1 MSVIFISHR
10 GESCD
15 APENTVSAFKLAAER
30 RTDGIECDIYFTSD
44 KKVVCCH
51 DENALRTSGHDA
63 LVTATDFNT
72 LRSWDFSNGKAQY
85 AGEKIPTLEET
96 MACLKGDM
104 QIYIEIKRGNVEIIP
119 AMYGIIDASG
129 IPLERITMIC
139 FGQEVCYA
147 SKQQRPELRT
157 LWLASA
163 SDENH
168 MSAKELIAQL
178 KECKADGIDLK
189 ATGLFVDRDFVS
201 EVKDAGF
208 YFATWTIDDAARAK
222 GLVEAGVDAITSN
235 CAASVMRQIV
245 SSDGVSPSH

>member
-1 MSVIFISHR
+1 MSVVFISHR

-63 LVTATDFNT
+63 LVTATDFST

-85 AGEKIPTLEET
+85 AGERIPTLQET
-96 MACLKGDM
+96 MACLQGDM

-119 AMYGIIDASG
+119 AMYDIIDASG

-139 FGQEVCYA
+139 FGKEVCYA

-157 LWLASA
+157 LWLAST
-163 SDENH
+163 SDENPIAP
-168 MSAKELIAQL
+168 SELISHL
-178 KECKADGIDLK
+178 RECKADGVDLK
-189 ATGLFVDRDFVS
+189 AMAQFVNKDFVS
-201 EVKDAGF
+201 QVKDAGF
-208 YFATWTIDDAARAK
+208 FFATWTIDDAARARE
-222 GLVEAGVDAITSN
+222 LVEAGVDAITSN